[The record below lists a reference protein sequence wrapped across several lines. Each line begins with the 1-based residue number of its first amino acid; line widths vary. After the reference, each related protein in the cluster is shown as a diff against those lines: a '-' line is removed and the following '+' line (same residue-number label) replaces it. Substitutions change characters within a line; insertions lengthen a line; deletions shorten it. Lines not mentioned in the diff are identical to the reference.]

1 MSHALSKRRVPV
13 GSNCAEQVA
22 GSVTTTTGLA
32 RCASTRAGLTAD
44 AIICD
49 PGK

>member
-1 MSHALSKRRVPV
+1 MSQALSKRRVPV
-13 GSNCAEQVA
+13 GSNWAEQVA

-32 RCASTRAGLTAD
+32 RCASTSAGLTDEAMR
-44 AIICD
+44 CE

>member
-1 MSHALSKRRVPV
+1 MSQALSKRRVPV

-32 RCASTRAGLTAD
+32 RCASTSAGLAAC
-44 AIICD
+44 AIQCE